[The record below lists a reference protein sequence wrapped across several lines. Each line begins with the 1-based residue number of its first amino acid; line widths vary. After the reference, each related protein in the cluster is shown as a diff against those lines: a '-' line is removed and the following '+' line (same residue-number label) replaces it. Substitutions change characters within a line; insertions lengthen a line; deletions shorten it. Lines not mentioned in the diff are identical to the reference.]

1 VYLKMVTQRS
11 FNFTINTVLSASK
24 AITANDM
31 LRVNLAWS
39 VREEKRVRERDEG
52 RLILLAGQ
60 QAGRMRARLDGVA
73 DGNGWLTLGH
83 GATNDRQGCS
93 GWGSEP

>member
-1 VYLKMVTQRS
+1 MCTQMVTQLPFS
-11 FNFTINTVLSASK
+11 FTSNTVLSPSI

-39 VREEKRVRERDEG
+39 VRDEKRMGERDEG

-60 QAGRMRARLDGVA
+60 QARRMRARLDGVA